1 MIYDIII
8 VGAGPAGLTAAI
20 YALRSNKKVLVLEK
34 ETIGGQMSSS
44 PLIENYPGFLSISG
58 SELANNLYSQVLELG
73 GEVELEEVLSIE
85 FGEIKTITTDMGK
98 YEARAIILATGAKY
112 RKLGLEKE
120 DEFIGKGIS
129 FCVACDGAFY
139 RDKTVAV
146 IGGGNSAIINAI
158 TLSDICEKVYVVQN
172 LDKLSAEASLI
183 NKLNE
188 KKNVEIIYN
197 ATVQEI
203 IGDNNLKGIVISIN
217 NTEKRKLEI
226 DGMFIS
232 IGLVPQNEFIKDTV
246 TLDNYGYIKSD
257 AECVTNIEGV
267 FVAGDCRTK
276 NVRQI
281 TTATADGS
289 IAAINAV
296 KYLNR

>member
-58 SELANNLYSQVLELG
+58 SELANNLYSQVIELG

-85 FGEIKTITTDMGK
+85 FGEVKTVTTDMGK
-98 YEARAIILATGAKY
+98 YETKSIIFATGAKY
-112 RKLGLEKE
+112 RRLGLEKE
-120 DEFIGKGIS
+120 EEFIGNGIS

-139 RDKTVAV
+139 KDKTVAV
-146 IGGGNSAIINAI
+146 IGGGNSAVINAI
-158 TLSDICEKVYVVQN
+158 TLSDICKKVYVVQN

-183 NKLNE
+183 NKLNAKE
-188 KKNVEIIYN
+188 NAEVIYN
-197 ATVQEI
+197 ATVQEL
-203 IGDNNLKGIVISIN
+203 IGDNNLSAISIVVN
-217 NTEKRKLEI
+217 KTEKRELAI
-226 DGMFIS
+226 DGIFVS
-232 IGLVPQNEFIKDTV
+232 IGLLPQNDFIKDDI
-246 TLDNYGYIKSD
+246 TLDEHGYIKSD
-257 AECVTNIEGV
+257 TECTTNLEGV

-296 KYLNR
+296 KYLNK

>member
-58 SELANNLYSQVLELG
+58 SELANNLYSQVIELG

-146 IGGGNSAIINAI
+146 IGGGNSAVINAI

-203 IGDNNLKGIVISIN
+203 IGDNNLNGIVISIN

>member
-58 SELANNLYSQVLELG
+58 SELANNLYSQVIELG

-98 YEARAIILATGAKY
+98 YETRAIILATGAKY

-203 IGDNNLKGIVISIN
+203 IGDNNLNGIVISIN

>member
-58 SELANNLYSQVLELG
+58 SELANNLYSQVIELG

-146 IGGGNSAIINAI
+146 IGGGNSAVINAI

-188 KKNVEIIYN
+188 KKNIEIIYN

-203 IGDNNLKGIVISIN
+203 IGGNNLNGIVISIN

>member
-188 KKNVEIIYN
+188 KKNVKIIYN

-203 IGDNNLKGIVISIN
+203 IGDNNLNGIVISIN

>member
-58 SELANNLYSQVLELG
+58 SELANNLYSQVIELG
-73 GEVELEEVLSIE
+73 GKVELEEVLSIE
-85 FGEIKTITTDMGK
+85 FGEVKTVTTDMGK
-98 YEARAIILATGAKY
+98 YETKSIIFATGAKY
-112 RKLGLEKE
+112 RRLGLEKE
-120 DEFIGKGIS
+120 EEFIGNGIS

-139 RDKTVAV
+139 KDKTVAV
-146 IGGGNSAIINAI
+146 IGGGNSAVINAI
-158 TLSDICEKVYVVQN
+158 TLSDICKKVYVVQN

-183 NKLNE
+183 NKLNAKE
-188 KKNVEIIYN
+188 NAEVIYN
-197 ATVQEI
+197 ATVQEL
-203 IGDNNLKGIVISIN
+203 IGDNNLSAISIVVN
-217 NTEKRKLEI
+217 KTEKRELAI
-226 DGMFIS
+226 DGIFVS
-232 IGLVPQNEFIKDTV
+232 IGLLPQNDFIKDDI
-246 TLDNYGYIKSD
+246 TLDEHGYIKSD
-257 AECVTNIEGV
+257 TECTTNLEGV

-296 KYLNR
+296 KYLNK

>member
-146 IGGGNSAIINAI
+146 IGGGNSAVINAI

-203 IGDNNLKGIVISIN
+203 IGDNNLNGIVISIN

>member
-20 YALRSNKKVLVLEK
+20 YALRSNKKVLLLEK

-146 IGGGNSAIINAI
+146 IGGGNSAVINAI

-188 KKNVEIIYN
+188 KKNVKIIYN

-203 IGDNNLKGIVISIN
+203 IGDNNLNGIVISIN

>member
-146 IGGGNSAIINAI
+146 IGGGNSAVINAI

-188 KKNVEIIYN
+188 KKNIEIIYN

-203 IGDNNLKGIVISIN
+203 IGDNNLNGIVISIN

>member
-58 SELANNLYSQVLELG
+58 SELANNLYSQVIELG

-146 IGGGNSAIINAI
+146 IGGGNSAVINAI

-188 KKNVEIIYN
+188 KKDIEIIYN

-203 IGDNNLKGIVISIN
+203 IGDNNLNGIVISIN

>member
-139 RDKTVAV
+139 KNKTVAV
-146 IGGGNSAIINAI
+146 IGGGNSAVINAI

-188 KKNVEIIYN
+188 KKNVKIIYN

-203 IGDNNLKGIVISIN
+203 IGDNNLNGIVISIN

>member
-85 FGEIKTITTDMGK
+85 FGETKTVTTDMGK
-98 YEARAIILATGAKY
+98 YETRAIILATGAKY

-146 IGGGNSAIINAI
+146 IGGGNSAVINAI

-188 KKNVEIIYN
+188 KKNIEIIYN

-203 IGDNNLKGIVISIN
+203 IGDNNLNGIVISIN

>member
-20 YALRSNKKVLVLEK
+20 YALRSNKKVLLLEK

-98 YEARAIILATGAKY
+98 YETRAIILATGAKY

-188 KKNVEIIYN
+188 KKNIEIIYN

-203 IGDNNLKGIVISIN
+203 IGDNNLNGIVISIN

>member
-1 MIYDIII
+1 MYDIII

-20 YALRSNKKVLVLEK
+20 YALRSNKKVLILEK
-34 ETIGGQMSSS
+34 ESIGGQMSSS

-58 SELANNLYSQVLELG
+58 SELSNNLYNQVIELG
-73 GEVELEEVLSIE
+73 GQVELEEVLNVE
-85 FGEIKTITTDMGK
+85 FGSTKIVTTDMGK
-98 YEARAIILATGAKY
+98 YDAKAIIFATGAKY

-120 DEFIGKGIS
+120 EELIGNGIS

-139 RDKTVAV
+139 KDKTVAV

-158 TLSDICEKVYVVQN
+158 TLSDICKKVYVVQN
-172 LDKLSAEASLI
+172 LDKLSAEESLI
-183 NKLNE
+183 TKLNE
-188 KKNVEIIYN
+188 KENVEVIYN
-197 ATVQEI
+197 ATVQKL
-203 IGDNNLKGIVISIN
+203 IGSENLNAIN
-217 NTEKRKLEI
+217 ILINKTKNRELEI

-232 IGLVPQNEFIKDTV
+232 IGLIPQNDFIKNDIA
-246 TLDNYGYIKSD
+246 LDEYGYIKSD
-257 AECVTNIEGV
+257 AECNTNLEGI

-276 NVRQI
+276 KVRQI

-296 KYLNR
+296 KYLNK

>member
-188 KKNVEIIYN
+188 KKNIEIIYN

-203 IGDNNLKGIVISIN
+203 IGDNNLNGIVISIN

-267 FVAGDCRTK
+267 FVAGDCKTK

>member
-146 IGGGNSAIINAI
+146 IGGGNSAVINAI

-188 KKNVEIIYN
+188 KKNIEIIYN

-203 IGDNNLKGIVISIN
+203 IGDNNLNGIVISIN

-267 FVAGDCRTK
+267 FVAGDCKTK

>member
-20 YALRSNKKVLVLEK
+20 YALRSNKKVLLLEK

-146 IGGGNSAIINAI
+146 IGGGNSAVINAI

-188 KKNVEIIYN
+188 KKNIEIIYN

-203 IGDNNLKGIVISIN
+203 IADNNLKGIIISIN

>member
-58 SELANNLYSQVLELG
+58 SELANNLYSQVIELG

-85 FGEIKTITTDMGK
+85 FGAVKTVTTDMGK
-98 YEARAIILATGAKY
+98 YETKSIIFATGAKY
-112 RKLGLEKE
+112 RRLGLEKE
-120 DEFIGKGIS
+120 EEFIGNGIS

-139 RDKTVAV
+139 KDQTVAV
-146 IGGGNSAIINAI
+146 IGGGNSAVINAI
-158 TLSDICEKVYVVQN
+158 TLSDICKKVYIVQN

-188 KKNVEIIYN
+188 KENVEVIYN
-197 ATVQEI
+197 ATVQEL
-203 IGDNNLKGIVISIN
+203 IGDNNLSAISILVDK
-217 NTEKRKLEI
+217 TEKRKLEI
-226 DGMFIS
+226 DGIFVS
-232 IGLVPQNEFIKDTV
+232 IGLLPQNDFIKDDI
-246 TLDNYGYIKSD
+246 TLDEYGYIKSD
-257 AECVTNIEGV
+257 TECTTNLEGV

-281 TTATADGS
+281 TTATADGAIS
-289 IAAINAV
+289 AINAV
-296 KYLNR
+296 KYLNK

>member
-58 SELANNLYSQVLELG
+58 SELANNLYSQVIELG

-85 FGEIKTITTDMGK
+85 FGEVKTVTTDMGK
-98 YEARAIILATGAKY
+98 YETKSIIFATGAKY
-112 RKLGLEKE
+112 RRLGLEKE
-120 DEFIGKGIS
+120 EEFIGNGIS

-139 RDKTVAV
+139 KDKTVAV
-146 IGGGNSAIINAI
+146 IGGGNSAVINAI
-158 TLSDICEKVYVVQN
+158 TLSDICKKVYVVQN

-183 NKLNE
+183 NKLNAKE
-188 KKNVEIIYN
+188 NAEVIYN
-197 ATVQEI
+197 ATVQEL
-203 IGDNNLKGIVISIN
+203 IGDNNLSAISIVVN
-217 NTEKRKLEI
+217 KTEKRKLAI
-226 DGMFIS
+226 DGIFVS
-232 IGLVPQNEFIKDTV
+232 IGLLPQNDFIKDDI
-246 TLDNYGYIKSD
+246 TLDEHGYIKSD
-257 AECVTNIEGV
+257 TECTTNLEGV

-296 KYLNR
+296 KYLNK